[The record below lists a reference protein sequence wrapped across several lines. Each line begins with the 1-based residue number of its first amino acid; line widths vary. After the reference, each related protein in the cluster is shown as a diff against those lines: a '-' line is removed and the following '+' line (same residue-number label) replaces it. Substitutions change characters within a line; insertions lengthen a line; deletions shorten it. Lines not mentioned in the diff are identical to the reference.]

1 MKSYETI
8 EGTNKSLKVHLFY
21 NKGGM
26 NYFHGKEEKRGY
38 YLSVQPVEIKQC
50 DGYQME
56 TSIAFSGAKRL
67 ILEVKRQSDK
77 AYNQAV
83 AMHNEELTDLKEYV
97 LSKMNLA
104 QMN

>member
-26 NYFHGKEEKRGY
+26 NYFHGKEERRGY
-38 YLSVQPVEIKQC
+38 YLSVTPVEIEQRN
-50 DGYQME
+50 GYQTEHFLM
-56 TSIAFSGAKRL
+56 FSGAKRL
-67 ILEVKRQSDK
+67 VLEVKRQSDK

-83 AMHNEELTDLKEYV
+83 AMHNEELKYLREYV
-97 LSKMNLA
+97 LARMN
-104 QMN
+104 

>member
-8 EGTNKSLKVHLFY
+8 EGTNKSLKVHLY
-21 NKGGM
+21 YDKGGM

-38 YLSVQPVEIKQC
+38 YLLVQPVEFMQC
-50 DGYQME
+50 DSYQME
-56 TSIAFSGAKRL
+56 SYVAFSGAKRL
-67 ILEVKRQSDK
+67 VLEVKRQSDK

-83 AMHNEELTDLKEYV
+83 AMHHEELTDLREYV
-97 LSKMNLA
+97 LSKMKLA

>member
-8 EGTNKSLKVHLFY
+8 EGSIKSLEIKVYY

-26 NYFHGKEEKRGY
+26 NYFHGKEERRGY
-38 YLSVQPVEIKQC
+38 YLSVTPIEFMQC
-50 DGYQME
+50 DSYQM
-56 TSIAFSGAKRL
+56 TSYTAFSGAKRL
-67 ILEVKRQSDK
+67 VLEVKRQSDK

-97 LSKMNLA
+97 LSKMQLA

>member
-1 MKSYETI
+1 MKSYEQI

-26 NYFHGKEEKRGY
+26 NYFNGKEERRGY
-38 YLSVQPVEIKQC
+38 YLSVTPVEIEQRN
-50 DGYQME
+50 GYQSESFLM
-56 TSIAFSGAKRL
+56 FSGVKRL
-67 ILEVKRQSDK
+67 VLEVKRQSDK

-83 AMHNEELTDLKEYV
+83 AMHNEELKDLREYV
-97 LSKMNLA
+97 LA